1 MEYGIAHAHAPD
13 DRQPLLRGLGAAMAS
28 AALARVGTRI
38 GEKLAVQ
45 GQQLIKNLKQS
56 KG

>member
-1 MEYGIAHAHAPD
+1 MEYGIAHADAPSV
-13 DRQPLLRGLGAAMAS
+13 RQPLLRGLGAAMAS
-28 AALARVGTRI
+28 AALANVGTRI
-38 GEKLAVQ
+38 GERLAVQ